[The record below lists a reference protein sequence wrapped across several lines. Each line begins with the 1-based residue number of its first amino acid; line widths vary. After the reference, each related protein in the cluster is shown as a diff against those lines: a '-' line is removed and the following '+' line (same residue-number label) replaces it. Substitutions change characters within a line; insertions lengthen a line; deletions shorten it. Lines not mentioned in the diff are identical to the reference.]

1 MKTTVPFEI
10 PVEVILIHIKT
21 ISKRALSYLEG
32 IGEGERTM
40 VGGDVNA
47 NAVKA
52 VSGIV
57 CLVTLAGYAWAKGWG
72 RGGYETQKSARKKEI
87 RNNVPFPQNAN
98 NADTADASGLS
109 LLNDRLWELT
119 GKRL

>member
-32 IGEGERTM
+32 IGGGERTM
-40 VGGDVNA
+40 VGGDVDA

-72 RGGYETQKSARKKEI
+72 RGGYETQKSVRKKEI
-87 RNNVPFPQNAN
+87 GNNVPFPQNAN

-119 GKRL
+119 GNSL